1 MTSIGE
7 LMMLDY
13 QVEDLRRRIDIE
25 NERIAQ
31 MDMESQDTAKAAA
44 ALNAPEKQLDALLA
58 QRNKTVRELEGGQ
71 HLKAG

>member
-44 ALNAPEKQLDALLA
+44 ALNALEKQLDAILA

-71 HLKAG
+71 HLKAS

>member
-31 MDMESQDTAKAAA
+31 MGMESQDTAKAAA
-44 ALNAPEKQLDALLA
+44 ALNALEKQLDAILA

-71 HLKAG
+71 HLKAS

>member
-13 QVEDLRRRIDIE
+13 QVEDLRRRIGIE

-31 MDMESQDTAKAAA
+31 MVMESQDSAKAAA
-44 ALNAPEKQLDALLA
+44 ALDGLEKQLEALLA
-58 QRNKTVRELEGGQ
+58 QRDKTVRELEGGQ
-71 HLKAG
+71 HLKAS